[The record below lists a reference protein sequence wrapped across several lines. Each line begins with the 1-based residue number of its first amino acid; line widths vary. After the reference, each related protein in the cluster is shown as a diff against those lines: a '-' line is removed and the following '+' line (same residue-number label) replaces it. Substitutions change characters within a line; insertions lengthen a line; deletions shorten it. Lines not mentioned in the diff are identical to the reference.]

1 MRPDQDTRAAL
12 EILLEEHI
20 SGAPVVDA
28 SGGLLGVL
36 SQTDLLL
43 EVAERAGPEASSV
56 RVGQVMTPLVL
67 AVYETVGVPQAAALM
82 ASEGVHRLLV
92 VSAAGDLVGILSS
105 LDVMRWLGERA
116 GYLDPPVRNSF
127 VGRR

>member
-28 SGGLLGVL
+28 SGRLLGVL

-43 EVAERAGPEASSV
+43 EVAERAGPEPSSV